1 MKAVLRGIGILSI
14 VTYLFYENIWV
25 ELVMIP
31 ALIPYIKNWE
41 FHQEEKQ
48 KARFRIQFRD
58 YLQSLSTALRTG
70 YALRNAMSEA
80 RKELKGQYP
89 ESTRIMKDTAI
100 LEHLLNMNMPM
111 EQVWREWSYRTEIEE
126 LTQFYTIF
134 MVAQKSGG
142 NSVQIIRKAIQN
154 LCEKMEV
161 EAEIQVLLAAKKME
175 FYIMT
180 VVPIGILVYMKLSF
194 PEFMTVLYGNLLGMT
209 IMTGCLGI
217 YGVAYYLGQR
227 ILKIEV

>member
-1 MKAVLRGIGILSI
+1 M
-14 VTYLFYENIWV
+14 
-25 ELVMIP
+25 ELVMFP

-41 FHQEEKQ
+41 FQQEEKL

-80 RKELKGQYP
+80 RKELTGQYQ

-111 EQVWREWSYRTEIEE
+111 KQVWREWSYRTEIEE

-180 VVPIGILVYMKLSF
+180 VVPIGILLYMKLSF
-194 PEFMTVLYGNLLGMT
+194 PEFMAVLYGNLLGMT
-209 IMTGCLGI
+209 VMTGCLGI

>member
-1 MKAVLRGIGILSI
+1 MSV

-41 FHQEEKQ
+41 FQQEEKQ
-48 KARFRIQFRD
+48 KAKFRIQFRD

-80 RKELKGQYP
+80 RKELTGQYQ

-161 EAEIQVLLAAKKME
+161 EAEIQVWLAAKKME

-180 VVPIGILVYMKLSF
+180 VVPIGILLYMKLSF
-194 PEFMTVLYGNLLGMT
+194 PEFMAVLYGNFLGMI